1 MGRQL
6 RIASMAGLL
15 ALLVGAAGP
24 VAAAAPPVAPDL
36 AFPKWCFGLGGS
48 KTYSIDL
55 PSKTQIYRFR
65 VVPDRSG
72 FNVLMRFNFA
82 PNLKFTWN
90 QFGPGRTETVFVR
103 RGNNNRV
110 GKVTVAGVGGSFG
123 CFRLTV
129 TP

>member
-15 ALLVGAAGP
+15 AILVGAAGP
-24 VAAAAPPVAPDL
+24 DASAAPPVAPEL
-36 AFPKWCFGLGGS
+36 TFPTACFKLNGS
-48 KTYSIDL
+48 KSYSIDL
-55 PSKTQIYRFR
+55 PSKTQIYKFR

-90 QFGPGRTETVFVR
+90 QYGPGKTETVLVR
-103 RGNNNRV
+103 RENNNRV
-110 GKVTVAGVGGSFG
+110 GKVTVTGVGGSFG
-123 CFRLTV
+123 CFKLTV